1 MPHHTAVLPA
11 PPASRDLGAWSRTV
25 GDHFPALRLTTHGPA
40 DRFTG
45 HGVVRR
51 SGPLVLG
58 DLAAGTAHTV
68 RRIPGGER
76 LGLCKVSYQLAGRSM
91 VTQGGHRTVLR
102 PGDMVVYDV
111 DLPYAVDNEAG
122 FRSLVLMLPR
132 TDLGLDDRPGEDS
145 GTRLSDRD
153 GLGLLVG
160 PMLCRLAET
169 EELLTGARAP
179 RVRRVLTDLLAAAV
193 AERRR
198 DAHPAGPLA
207 PVLAWLDEH
216 LADDDLS
223 PGRVAAEHYMSTRR
237 LQELFRAEGTS
248 VSCWVRG
255 RRLQRCLADLRD
267 PLLAGEPVAT
277 TGRRWGF
284 ADPAHFSRSFRA
296 RYGVT
301 PGRVRSSDPA
311 VAPDRSCTTEY
322 PVPRSTPGPAVR

>member
-1 MPHHTAVLPA
+1 MTDTATWPA
-11 PPASRDLGAWSRTV
+11 PPASRDLRAWSRTV
-25 GDHFPALRLTTHGPA
+25 GDHFPPLRLTAHGA
-40 DRFTG
+40 VDRFTG

-68 RRIPGGER
+68 RRVPGGER
-76 LGLCKVSYQLAGRSM
+76 LGLCKVSYQLAGRSV
-91 VTQGGHRTVLR
+91 VTQAGHRTVLR

-132 TDLGLDDRPGEDS
+132 ADLGLDGGPGEGS
-145 GTRLSDRD
+145 GVRMSDRD
-153 GLGLLVG
+153 GLGLLLG
-160 PMLCRLAET
+160 PMLRQLAGA

-198 DAHPAGPLA
+198 DGHPAGPLA
-207 PVLAWLDEH
+207 PVLDWLDDH

-223 PGRVAAEHYMSTRR
+223 PGRVAAAHYMSTRR

-248 VSCWVRG
+248 VSCWVRA
-255 RRLQRCLADLRD
+255 RRLERCLRDLRY
-267 PLLAGEPVAT
+267 PLLAGEPGGS

-284 ADPAHFSRSFRA
+284 ADPAHFSRTFRA
-296 RYGVT
+296 RYGV
-301 PGRVRSSDPA
+301 
-311 VAPDRSCTTEY
+311 APRQ
-322 PVPRSTPGPAVR
+322 VRSTPGPAAMVTSSTSAIDGGMSG